1 MLKAIIFDLGDTLIP
16 NTYIEKFFVN
26 GEIKNEVHN
35 ALIPTIETI
44 SELKKKY
51 RLGIITN
58 VDKTVTTDDIHNVLQ
73 ETNLFRFFNV
83 ITLSSVVN
91 YDKPDKEIFELTLK
105 KLNVKVDETIMVGDR
120 IPFDILGGNLI
131 GMKTVFI
138 KPNGNPFQNQDEVT
152 NEKEKPTYKIQ
163 SLNELIEI
171 TNKITSSE

>member
-1 MLKAIIFDLGDTLIP
+1 MINLLKAIIFDLGDTLIP

-35 ALIPTIETI
+35 ALIPTIKSI

-51 RLGIITN
+51 KLGIITN
-58 VDKTVTTDDIHNVLQ
+58 VDKTVTSDSIHKLLE
-73 ETNLFRFFNV
+73 ETNLLRFFNV
-83 ITLSSVVN
+83 ITVSSEVN
-91 YDKPDKEIFELTLK
+91 YEKPDKKIFELTLK
-105 KLNVKVDETIMVGDR
+105 KLNVEFYETIMVGDR
-120 IPFDILGGNLI
+120 IPFDILGGNMI

-138 KPNGNPFQNQDEVT
+138 KSNNNQDEVT
-152 NEKEKPTYKIQ
+152 NEKETPTYKIQ